1 MEDEGFGSCL
11 SSAHLFPPP
20 DSSHLQP
27 FKVLRGLRTRYP
39 QTWHLITVHFPAE
52 GIWGK
57 ANVRRILWPCPGAG
71 QKTLLWE
78 VTSLRMRA
86 SVLSHSVVS
95 NSLWPHRLWPA
106 QLLWPW
112 DFPGKHTGVGCH
124 FFLQG
129 IFPTEGLNPGLL
141 HCKPIL
147 YHWVTWEPRC
157 KVYLTQNLLF

>member
-11 SSAHLFPPP
+11 SSAHLFPPA

-57 ANVRRILWPCPGAG
+57 ARVRRIFWPCPGAG

-78 VTSLRMRA
+78 VTSLHMRA
-86 SVLSHSVVS
+86 LIVSLLHFCFCELNIHAIYYLCVEILGFFLLIYACSWYTDSSVIFSYFFI
-95 NSLWPHRLWPA
+95 
-106 QLLWPW
+106 LLWVFSPLV
-112 DFPGKHTGVGCH
+112 F
-124 FFLQG
+124 
-129 IFPTEGLNPGLL
+129 IF
-141 HCKPIL
+141 
-147 YHWVTWEPRC
+147 
-157 KVYLTQNLLF
+157 